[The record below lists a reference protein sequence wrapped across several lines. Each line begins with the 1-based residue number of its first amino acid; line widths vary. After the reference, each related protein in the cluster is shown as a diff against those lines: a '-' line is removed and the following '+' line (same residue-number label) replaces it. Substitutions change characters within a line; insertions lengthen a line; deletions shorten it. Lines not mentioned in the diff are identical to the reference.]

1 MSTQDAQPRPL
12 SKLPSFN
19 IELAAPNLAP
29 WRAGNCGVL
38 GVTSFVA
45 EAPGPHVALMA
56 LMHGN
61 EFAGAIVLA
70 RMLADGVQPTRGRLS
85 FIFANLDAFD
95 RFDPDNPTHSRFCD
109 EDLNRVWD
117 SATLDGP
124 RQSSEL
130 SRARQLRPWLDT
142 VDVLLDLHSMLWPS
156 DPLILCGLPEKA
168 RVLALAIGAP
178 KLVVADAGHVGG
190 RRLIDYARFADPA
203 TPARALLVEA
213 GQHWAQSTVDVTE
226 RAVAGL
232 FRASDHGEA
241 TPSATSILAEVTA
254 TITAASASFIFLQPY
269 RGGEIIAHRNTLIAM
284 DGNTEVRTSHDNCL
298 LVMPSLRPSRGHTA
312 VRLARL
318 LTVGDGR

>member
-1 MSTQDAQPRPL
+1 MSNPDAPLRPS
-12 SKLPSFN
+12 SKLPSFRM
-19 IELAAPNLAP
+19 ELAAPDLAP
-29 WRAGNCGVL
+29 WRAGNCGVP

-45 EAPGPHVALMA
+45 DLPGPHIALMA

-70 RMLADGVQPTRGRLS
+70 RMLAAGVRPVRGRLS

-117 SATLDGP
+117 AATLDGA
-124 RQSSEL
+124 RQSMEL
-130 SRARQLRPWLDT
+130 TRARQLRPWLDG

-156 DPLILCGLPEKA
+156 DSLILCGMPAKA
-168 RVLALAIGAP
+168 RALALAIGTPA
-178 KLVVADAGHVGG
+178 LVVADAGHLGG
-190 RRLIDYARFADPA
+190 RRLIDYQRFADPE

-213 GQHWAQSTVDVTE
+213 GHHWAQSTVEITE
-226 RAVAGL
+226 RAIAGL
-232 FRASDHGEA
+232 LDCCDGNHDGARAGGSV
-241 TPSATSILAEVTA
+241 LAEVT
-254 TITAASASFIFLQPY
+254 TTVTASSAHFIFLQPY

-284 DGNTEVRTSHDNCL
+284 DGSTEIRTPHDNCL

-318 LTVGDGR
+318 L

>member
-1 MSTQDAQPRPL
+1 MPD
-12 SKLPSFN
+12 
-19 IELAAPNLAP
+19 LAR
-29 WRAGNCGVL
+29 WRDGNCGVP
-38 GVTSFVA
+38 GVTSFLA
-45 EAPGPHVALMA
+45 DEPGPHIALMA

-61 EFAGAIVLA
+61 EIAGAIVLA
-70 RMLADGVQPTRGRLS
+70 RMLAASTRPARGRLS

-117 SATLDGP
+117 VVTLDGP

-130 SRARQLRPWLDT
+130 SRARQLRPWLDG

-156 DPLILCGLPEKA
+156 DPLILCGLTEKA
-168 RVLALAIGAP
+168 RALALAIGTP
-178 KLVVADAGHVGG
+178 GLVVADGGHVGG
-190 RRLIDYARFADPA
+190 PRLIDYARFADPA

-213 GQHWAQSTVDVTE
+213 GQHWAQRTVDVTE
-226 RAVAGL
+226 QAVAGL
-232 FRASDHGEA
+232 FRSCDAGSVNGA
-241 TPSATSILAEVTA
+241 GTSILAEVTA
-254 TITAASASFIFLQPY
+254 TVTATSANFVFLQPY

-284 DGNTEVRTSHDNCL
+284 DGNTEIRTSHDNCL

-318 LTVGDGR
+318 L

>member
-1 MSTQDAQPRPL
+1 M
-12 SKLPSFN
+12 
-19 IELAAPNLAP
+19 ELAAPDLAP
-29 WRAGNCGVL
+29 WRTGNCGVP

-45 EAPGPHVALMA
+45 DESGPHVALMA

-61 EFAGAIVLA
+61 EVAGAIVLA
-70 RMLADGVQPTRGRLS
+70 RMLAAGTRPARGRLS

-117 SATLDGP
+117 AATLDGP

-130 SRARQLRPWLDT
+130 TRARQLRPWLDG

-156 DPLILCGLPEKA
+156 DPLILCGLPAKA
-168 RVLALAIGAP
+168 RSLALAIGTP
-178 KLVVADAGHVGG
+178 NLVVADGGHVGG

-213 GQHWAQSTVDVTE
+213 GQHWAHSTVDVTE
-226 RAVAGL
+226 QAVTGL
-232 FRASDHGEA
+232 FHICDHGDA
-241 TPSATSILAEVTA
+241 SLSGTSTIAEVTA
-254 TITAASASFIFLQPY
+254 TITATSANFIFLQPY

-284 DGNTEVRTSHDNCL
+284 DGNTEIRTSHDHCL

-318 LTVGDGR
+318 VPIGEAQ